1 MIHTSQPSVHMLP
14 NSGISGC
21 LVMPPLKSMSNPN
34 PGFCPDRVIQSRQ
47 SQQKQL
53 WRKNQRERALLIC
66 GIVPSFSAIS
76 WHTGH
81 KARKL
86 SSSDSGLACACERV
100 YQWEVADSE
109 SWGRNNKNSGFSRHM
124 QLCMHLV
131 SSKSVHLD
139 APGTWDHEWQTSKIS
154 WRSASAFWNLLPQ
167 LFFFGRGGLCRF
179 NSVSWINFFLYF
191 PKLASG
197 LLIQHWCVWDT
208 HQD

>member
-1 MIHTSQPSVHMLP
+1 MAPFFSDSWNNYCLWFIPP
-14 NSGISGC
+14 NPQSTC
-21 LVMPPLKSMSNPN
+21 YPTLVFQGALWFPPLKSMSNPN
-34 PGFCPDRVIQSRQ
+34 PGFCTDRVIQSRQ

-86 SSSDSGLACACERV
+86 PSWDSGLAYACERV

-109 SWGRNNKNSGFSRHM
+109 SKGRNNKNSGFSRHM

-167 LFFFGRGGLCRF
+167 LFLGRGGT
-179 NSVSWINFFLYF
+179 V
-191 PKLASG
+191 
-197 LLIQHWCVWDT
+197 
-208 HQD
+208 

>member
-1 MIHTSQPSVHMLP
+1 MAPFFSDSWNNYCLWFIPP
-14 NSGISGC
+14 NPQSTC
-21 LVMPPLKSMSNPN
+21 YPTLVFQGALWFPPLKSMSNPN
-34 PGFCPDRVIQSRQ
+34 PGFCTDRVIQSRQ

-86 SSSDSGLACACERV
+86 PSSDSGLACACERV

-109 SWGRNNKNSGFSRHM
+109 SKGRNNKNSGFSRHM

-131 SSKSVHLD
+131 SSKSVHQMLQETMSD
-139 APGTWDHEWQTSKIS
+139 RPPRFPEGQPLPSGICYLSFFWGVGGT
-154 WRSASAFWNLLPQ
+154 
-167 LFFFGRGGLCRF
+167 
-179 NSVSWINFFLYF
+179 V
-191 PKLASG
+191 
-197 LLIQHWCVWDT
+197 
-208 HQD
+208 